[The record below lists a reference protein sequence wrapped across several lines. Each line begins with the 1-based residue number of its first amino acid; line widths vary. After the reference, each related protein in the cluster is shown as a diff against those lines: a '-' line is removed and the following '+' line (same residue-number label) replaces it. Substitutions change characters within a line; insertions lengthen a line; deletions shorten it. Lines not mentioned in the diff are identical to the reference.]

1 MGLFSRRKKIRTTYE
16 AETLRNVFR
25 EDYKLYTS
33 IEKSKDLK
41 RYKELSAYVNS
52 PVFKERRKKV
62 EQLRYKDSEYYKA
75 EKRYKKLLKSE
86 KLHAYYIIRDSEEL
100 KGYLKVKES
109 PLYEEYAKLRVIVKS
124 SGFDKRLR
132 PAEYKAYKEHSRNPK
147 VRALERFEKNRK
159 FRFYTEISGTK
170 IPLEFEK
177 LSAYIKSKEFQENRE
192 YLLNKKRYLTTD
204 DYKLLCEYE
213 ALKRRS
219 DLVRYFALCA
229 DDNFRDMS
237 CWELVFSDDFNTGK
251 LNTNHWI
258 TRYYAGERFLD
269 DTYGVGK
276 DVQLF
281 TPENISFNESSVCLN
296 FRKESLIGKYWDEKM
311 GIREKSYAYTSGLI
325 SSAVFFRQRYGKFEA
340 KIKLSHNNA
349 VKQSF
354 WLRGNT
360 DVPHV
365 QIMGKDLNGL
375 QMGNVYA
382 SQGKV
387 ECNMQEVKNVKL
399 TEDYYIFTLEWT
411 RDKMVWMINDTVVKE
426 VHENIPQVP
435 MYVGFSLGTGKAPA
449 DKYLPTAMEID
460 WVRFYRQKN

>member
-25 EDYKLYTS
+25 EDYKLYARM
-33 IEKSKDLK
+33 EKSEELK
-41 RYKELSAYVNS
+41 RYKELSVYVNS

-75 EKRYKKLLKSE
+75 EKEYKRLLKSE

-124 SGFDKRLR
+124 SGFDRKLR
-132 PAEYKAYKEHSRNPK
+132 PAEYKAYKEIGRDPK
-147 VRALERFEKNRK
+147 VKAVERFEKNRK

-170 IPLEFEK
+170 IPAEFEK

-192 YLLNKKRYLTTD
+192 FLLNKKRYLTTD

-213 ALKRRS
+213 ALKKRS

-229 DDNFRDMS
+229 DDSFRDM
-237 CWELVFSDDFNTGK
+237 CRWEEVFCDDFNIGK
-251 LNTNHWI
+251 LDTNHWI
-258 TRYYAGERFLD
+258 TRYYAGERFLG

-281 TPENISFNESSVCLN
+281 TPENISFNGTSVCLN

-311 GIREKSYAYTSGLI
+311 GIREKSFAYTSGLI
-325 SSAVFFRQRYGKFEA
+325 SSAGFFRQCFGKFEA

-349 VKQSF
+349 VKQGF

-375 QMGNVYA
+375 QMGNIYA
-382 SQGKV
+382 SRGKV
-387 ECNMQEVKNVKL
+387 VYDVQGVEKVKL
-399 TEDYYIFTLEWT
+399 TDDYYIFTLEWT
-411 RDKMVWMINDTVVKE
+411 RERMVWMINDTVIKE
-426 VHENIPQVP
+426 IRENIPQIP
-435 MYVGFSLGTGKAPA
+435 MYVGFSLGTGEAPA
-449 DKYLPTAMEID
+449 DKYLPAVMEID
-460 WVRFYRQKN
+460 WVRFYRQRN